1 LITALGDKTMN
12 TTASLLGLSQAE
24 ALNRLALEGP
34 NLLPTDKKRGLFVIL
49 QDVFKE
55 PMFLMLL
62 ASAAIYMVLG
72 DKIDALILS
81 LFASLSVG
89 IAIIQEIRS
98 ENVLAT
104 LRALSSPR
112 ALVIRGGQRQ
122 RIAGTDVVRGDILVL
137 AEGDRIPADA
147 LVRECHHLFTD
158 ESLLTGES
166 VPVRKRLAT
175 DNMIPRP
182 GGDDLGAVFSGTL
195 VVRGQALAE
204 VMATGERTEIG
215 HIGKD
220 LHRIETEP
228 PRLSTQTRQLVRACA
243 LGGLAF
249 SALIILL
256 YGLMRDNWMQAT
268 LGGIALGMSLLP
280 QEFPLVLRVF
290 MVMGARRIAGAHVL
304 TRRAAALEML
314 GAATV
319 LCTDKTGTLTQNKM
333 TVQSL
338 KTLQGDLW
346 QQGNPLHAS
355 CETLAL
361 VAVRASSSRPHD
373 PMEQAIHAVLPSPA
387 ANTATL
393 VAEYPLTPTRPAMIH
408 VWQNPASNTLHVAC
422 KGAPETVLSLCQA
435 NATLAKTIH
444 DDGKAMAEQG
454 LRVLAVAQGQWPEGK
469 ALPEDP
475 SAFGMTLLG
484 LVGLEDPLRPGVPQA
499 INDAHTAGIR
509 VLMIT
514 GDYPETARSIAR
526 QAGIPIQNILTGG
539 DLSQMDDAALAQA
552 VRSTTV
558 FARILPEQKLR
569 LVQALKA
576 RGDVVAMTGD
586 GVNDAPAL
594 KAAHIGIAMGQ
605 RGTDVAR
612 EAASLVLLKDD
623 FTAIVQTIR
632 LGRRIYDN
640 LKKTMGYIIAVHVPI
655 AGMAALPLPM
665 GWPLLFLPLHM
676 AMLEMIINP
685 VCSLAFEAEE
695 EEADIMNR
703 PPRLPD
709 EPLLSKRHLLGEV
722 SQGMIALL
730 GVASLAAWGF
740 SQNLP
745 EDSVRGLTLLAMI
758 AANFAL
764 LISHR
769 RFKITFLRTLMA
781 PGRPLKII
789 FMVTAVLVG
798 VFFNVPFFQNLLNI
812 ALPPWPFLGAIPLM
826 ALVVLGAV
834 ERIKRARL

>member
-1 LITALGDKTMN
+1 MVMN

-34 NLLPTDKKRGLFVIL
+34 NLLPTDKKRGLSVIF
-49 QDVFKE
+49 QDVLKE

-72 DKIDALILS
+72 DRIEALVLS
-81 LFASLSVG
+81 LFASLSVI

-98 ENVLAT
+98 ENVLAS

-112 ALVIRGGQRQ
+112 ALVIRDGQRQ

-137 AEGDRIPADA
+137 AEGDRVPADA

-175 DNMIPRP
+175 DNTLPRP

-195 VVRGQALAE
+195 VVRGHALAE
-204 VMATGERTEIG
+204 VVATGERTEIG
-215 HIGKD
+215 HIGQD

-228 PRLSTQTRQLVRACA
+228 PRLRTQTRQLVRACA

-249 SALIILL
+249 SVLMILL
-256 YGLMRDNWMQAT
+256 YGLMRDNWLQAT

-280 QEFPLVLRVF
+280 EEFPLVLSVF
-290 MVMGARRIAGAHVL
+290 MVMGACRIAGAHVL

-338 KTLQGDLW
+338 KTMQGDLW
-346 QQGNPLHAS
+346 QQGNPLHSS
-355 CETLAL
+355 CGDLAL
-361 VAVRASSSRPHD
+361 VAVYASSPRPHD

-435 NATLAKTIH
+435 NATLAKTVH
-444 DDGKAMAEQG
+444 DDVNAMAQQG
-454 LRVLAVAQGQWPEGK
+454 MRILAVAQGQWPAGK

-509 VLMIT
+509 VVMIT
-514 GDYPETARSIAR
+514 GDYPETARSIAH
-526 QAGIPIQNILTGG
+526 QAGIPIQNILSG
-539 DLSQMDDAALAQA
+539 DAISQMDDSALAQA

-576 RGDVVAMTGD
+576 NGDVVAMTGD

-612 EAASLVLLKDD
+612 EAASLVLLNDD

-676 AMLEMIINP
+676 ALLEMIIDP
-685 VCSLAFEAEE
+685 VCSLAFEAEK
-695 EEADIMNR
+695 EEADIMSR

-722 SQGMIALL
+722 SQGALALL

-758 AANFAL
+758 ATNIAL

-769 RFKITFLRTLMA
+769 RFKTTLMQGLMT

-789 FMVTAVLVG
+789 LMVTAVLIG
-798 VFFNVPFFQNLLNI
+798 VFFSVPFFQNLLNI
-812 ALPPWPFLGAIPLM
+812 ALPPFLFLATIPAM
-826 ALVVLGAV
+826 ALAVLWGA
-834 ERIKRARL
+834 ERIKRAEL

>member
-1 LITALGDKTMN
+1 
-12 TTASLLGLSQAE
+12 
-24 ALNRLALEGP
+24 
-34 NLLPTDKKRGLFVIL
+34 
-49 QDVFKE
+49 
-55 PMFLMLL
+55 
-62 ASAAIYMVLG
+62 
-72 DKIDALILS
+72 
-81 LFASLSVG
+81 
-89 IAIIQEIRS
+89 
-98 ENVLAT
+98 
-104 LRALSSPR
+104 
-112 ALVIRGGQRQ
+112 
-122 RIAGTDVVRGDILVL
+122 
-137 AEGDRIPADA
+137 
-147 LVRECHHLFTD
+147 
-158 ESLLTGES
+158 
-166 VPVRKRLAT
+166 
-175 DNMIPRP
+175 
-182 GGDDLGAVFSGTL
+182 
-195 VVRGQALAE
+195 
-204 VMATGERTEIG
+204 
-215 HIGKD
+215 
-220 LHRIETEP
+220 
-228 PRLSTQTRQLVRACA
+228 
-243 LGGLAF
+243 
-249 SALIILL
+249 
-256 YGLMRDNWMQAT
+256 
-268 LGGIALGMSLLP
+268 
-280 QEFPLVLRVF
+280 
-290 MVMGARRIAGAHVL
+290 
-304 TRRAAALEML
+304 ML

-346 QQGNPLHAS
+346 QQGNPLHSS
-355 CETLAL
+355 CGALAL
-361 VAVRASSSRPHD
+361 VAAYASSPRPHD
-373 PMEQAIHAVLPSPA
+373 PMEQAIHAVLPSPT
-387 ANTATL
+387 ANTAML

-576 RGDVVAMTGD
+576 SGDVVAMTGD

-769 RFKITFLRTLMA
+769 RFKTTLMQGLMT

-789 FMVTAVLVG
+789 LMVTAVLIG
-798 VFFNVPFFQNLLNI
+798 VFFSVPFFQNLLNI
-812 ALPPWPFLGAIPLM
+812 ALPPFLFLAAIPAM
-826 ALVVLGAV
+826 ALAVLWGV
-834 ERIKRARL
+834 ERIKRAGL

>member
-1 LITALGDKTMN
+1 MN

>member
-1 LITALGDKTMN
+1 MVIN

-34 NLLPTDKKRGLFVIL
+34 NLLPTDKKRGLSVIL
-49 QDVFKE
+49 QDVLKE

-175 DNMIPRP
+175 DNVIPRP

-249 SALIILL
+249 SALMILL

-346 QQGNPLHAS
+346 QQGNPLHSS
-355 CETLAL
+355 CGALAL
-361 VAVRASSSRPHD
+361 VAAYASSPRPHD
-373 PMEQAIHAVLPSPA
+373 PMEQAIHAVLPSPT
-387 ANTATL
+387 ANTAML

-576 RGDVVAMTGD
+576 SGDVVAMTGD

-769 RFKITFLRTLMA
+769 RFKTTLMQGLMT

-789 FMVTAVLVG
+789 LMVTAVLIG
-798 VFFNVPFFQNLLNI
+798 VFFSVPFFQNLLNI
-812 ALPPWPFLGAIPLM
+812 ALPPFLFLAAIPAM
-826 ALVVLGAV
+826 ALAVLWGV
-834 ERIKRARL
+834 ERIKRAGL

>member
-1 LITALGDKTMN
+1 MN

-34 NLLPTDKKRGLFVIL
+34 NLLPTDKKRGLSVIL
-49 QDVFKE
+49 QDVLKE

-72 DKIDALILS
+72 DRIEALVLS
-81 LFASLSVG
+81 LLASLSVG
-89 IAIIQEIRS
+89 IAIVQEIRS

-104 LRALSSPR
+104 LRVLSSPR

-122 RIAGTDVVRGDILVL
+122 RIAGTDVVRGDIIVL

-175 DNMIPRP
+175 EDTMPRP

-228 PRLSTQTRQLVRACA
+228 PRLRTQTRQLVRACA
-243 LGGLAF
+243 WGGLTF
-249 SALIILL
+249 SVVMILL
-256 YGLMRDNWMQAT
+256 YGLMRDDWMQAT

-280 QEFPLVLRVF
+280 EEFPLVLSVF
-290 MVMGARRIAGAHVL
+290 MVMGAWRIAGAHVL

-346 QQGNPLHAS
+346 QKGNPLHAS

-373 PMEQAIHAVLPSPA
+373 PMEQAIHAVLPSTA
-387 ANTATL
+387 QNTATL

-408 VWQNPASNTLHVAC
+408 IWQTPASDTLHIAC
-422 KGAPETVLSLCQA
+422 KGAPETVLSLCHA
-435 NATLAKTIH
+435 KDSLAKTVH
-444 DDGKAMAEQG
+444 DDMKAMAEQG

-499 INDAHTAGIR
+499 IEDAHTAGIR

-552 VRSTTV
+552 VRNTTV

-569 LVQALKA
+569 LVEALKA
-576 RGDVVAMTGD
+576 NNEIVAMTGD

-640 LKKTMGYIIAVHVPI
+640 LKKTMGYILAVHVPI

-676 AMLEMIINP
+676 ALLEMIIDP
-685 VCSLAFEAEE
+685 VCSLAFEAEA

-709 EPLLSKRHLLGEV
+709 EPLLSKRHLLGEI
-722 SQGMIALL
+722 SQGGVALL

-769 RFKITFLRTLMA
+769 RFKITFLHAMMA
-781 PGRPLKII
+781 LGRPLKII

-826 ALVVLGAV
+826 ALAVLGAV
-834 ERIKRARL
+834 ERIKRAEL